1 VLDRKRAANLASKL
15 DLDVHETRICL
26 PCLSFVAFPLDSGD
40 ERELRRAT
48 LHFTPI
54 LWDEGLA
61 EPARQALERAQAR
74 RMKAAE
80 RAVADV
86 EARGPRTPIARAI
99 VQVLAL
105 QLVAEMRAPLN

>member
-1 VLDRKRAANLASKL
+1 LPAH
-15 DLDVHETRICL
+15 VHETRICL

-61 EPARQALERAQAR
+61 EPARHALERARMR
-74 RMKAAE
+74 RMKDAD

-105 QLVAEMRAPLN
+105 QLVAEMHAPLN